1 MTPNPRDAFL
11 RRVLL
16 LDAATSGLSAIAL
29 LAGAEA
35 LAPIL
40 GLPKSLLLG
49 AGAVVVPFTALVL
62 WVATREAL
70 PRAGAW
76 IVIGLNV
83 LWAADSVLLLF
94 TDWVSPAAL
103 GTAFVLAQ
111 AAAVAVLAEL
121 EFVGLK
127 RMAA

>member
-1 MTPNPRDAFL
+1 MTPNPRDGFL

-16 LDAATSGLSAIAL
+16 LDAATSGLMAIGL
-29 LAGAEA
+29 LAGAET

-40 GLPKSLLLG
+40 GLPKSLLVG
-49 AGAVVVPFTALVL
+49 TAAVLVPFAALVL
-62 WVATREAL
+62 WIATREAL

-76 IVIGLNV
+76 IVIGLNA
-83 LWAADSVLLLF
+83 LWVVDSVLLLF
-94 TDWVSPAAL
+94 TDWVAPAAL

-121 EFVGLK
+121 ELVGLK

>member
-1 MTPNPRDAFL
+1 MTPNSRETFL

-16 LDAATSGLSAIAL
+16 VDAASSALMAVAL
-29 LAGAEA
+29 MAGADA

-40 GLPKSLLLG
+40 GLPKALLLG
-49 AGAVVVPFTALVL
+49 AAVAFVPFAALVL
-62 WVATREAL
+62 WIATRETL

-76 IVIGLNV
+76 IVIGLNAA
-83 LWAADSVLLLF
+83 WAVDSVLLLF

-121 EFVGLK
+121 EFVGLR